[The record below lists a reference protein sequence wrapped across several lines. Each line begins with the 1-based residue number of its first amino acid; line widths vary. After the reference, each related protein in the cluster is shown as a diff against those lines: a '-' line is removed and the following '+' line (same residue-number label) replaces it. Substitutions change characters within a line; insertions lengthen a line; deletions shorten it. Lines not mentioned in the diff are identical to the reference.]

1 MSNRMRI
8 IQSQFEKWSFFDA
21 KRTIFQ
27 CLHVLECTRMSES
40 SGKKFLQFL
49 EVLSPSWYFVGLRI
63 SFSCVQGPTWYRV
76 RDCRNQKTN
85 MFDREIAACKSTS
98 QRVFI
103 PLKKMVSLPVLAYFS
118 VIPFTDCTQKV
129 PLFNLESP
137 NDILPGFFSWD
148 SWCFCCTHLRIW
160 APRDLG
166 AHSETGSNLILDFP
180 LVIWGVQS
188 V

>member
-1 MSNRMRI
+1 MDVRKFWKKILTVLGSI
-8 IQSQFEKWSFFDA
+8 VTKLVFIG
-21 KRTIFQ
+21 
-27 CLHVLECTRMSES
+27 LH
-40 SGKKFLQFL
+40 
-49 EVLSPSWYFVGLRI
+49 I
-63 SFSCVQGPTWYRV
+63 SFSCVQGSTWYRV

-85 MFDREIAACKSTS
+85 IFDREIAARKSTS